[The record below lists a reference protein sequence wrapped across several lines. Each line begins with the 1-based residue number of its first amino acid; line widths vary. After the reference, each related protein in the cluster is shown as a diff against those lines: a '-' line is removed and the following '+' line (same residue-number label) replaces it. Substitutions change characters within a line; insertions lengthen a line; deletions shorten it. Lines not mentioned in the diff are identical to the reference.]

1 MVRTFYIPNEK
12 KKVMDTF
19 KKNASKNNTSYSKL
33 LVEYMDNYN
42 KKIGDDKRLANR
54 VLRVLLTND
63 ICGTHVCCY
72 IINL

>member
-12 KKVMDTF
+12 KKVMDAF

-42 KKIGDDKRLANR
+42 KKIGDEKR
-54 VLRVLLTND
+54 
-63 ICGTHVCCY
+63 
-72 IINL
+72 

>member
-19 KKNASKNNTSYSKL
+19 KKNASKNKISYSRL

-42 KKIGDDKRLANR
+42 KKIGDEKR
-54 VLRVLLTND
+54 
-63 ICGTHVCCY
+63 
-72 IINL
+72 